1 MHSKMYNNRLKII
14 FGLVVAVFVLLVVR
28 LGQLQIFEG
37 AKYAGISKKRLL
49 RERSVPARRGNI
61 YDRRGRPLAVEE
73 PAFDIAVPYKNL
85 LYAHLRKSGRLSPSI
100 SRLKAHRDLSAGC
113 DSCHTDTG
121 LWVTTLS
128 NLLETS
134 PEALLE
140 RANTIV
146 HRVEKIKQQVQK
158 RHRKTI
164 RVQEEFTSHAI
175 ARDVPLQ
182 RAAAF
187 ETNQDFYPGVSLVT
201 RPKRFYPYHDT
212 ASHVLG
218 YLGKVTPEELGA
230 ARDAAKLRAT
240 DNPATDNNEPYDHR
254 GLAPTLSADTRV
266 GRAGIEAY
274 YNPDLTG
281 RSGRRVEEISLEN
294 LDENET
300 VFNMPPSH
308 GYDTY
313 LTLDLDIQRQA
324 EECLGERK
332 GSIVVLDTHTGG
344 VVAMASYPRFDPNTF
359 GADYG
364 QLVANR
370 DKPLLNRSTQ
380 ALLPPGS
387 TFKMVT
393 ALTALAEG
401 KIDPNTHFYCAGAV
415 NVGNRRF
422 RCTSSH
428 GNVDLRRAIE
438 HSCNVYFFET
448 AKRLDGKAIRRWA
461 KKFGFGKKTGI
472 DVPFEAP
479 GNVPLPKYAGERLNI
494 SIGQG
499 DLLVTPL
506 QMAQMVSTIAND
518 GRTAKPH
525 LLRKVVT
532 DDGALIR
539 KEETGDSHLAG
550 LPGEDFL
557 PVREAMRQ
565 VVIGGTARRKG
576 LEQLGV
582 AGKTGTAQIGSSDK
596 NHLWFVGYAPFNAP
610 RYAFCVV
617 LERASGHSGSV
628 AAPVARQLVSG
639 ILETERKNKQ
649 FAAKRKAGTL
659 K

>member
-1 MHSKMYNNRLKII
+1 MQSKMYNNRLKVI
-14 FGLVVAVFVLLVVR
+14 FGLVVVTFVLLVVR
-28 LGQLQIFEG
+28 LGQLQILEG

-49 RERSVPARRGNI
+49 RERSIPARRGNI

-73 PAFDIAVPYKNL
+73 PAFDIAVSYKNL

-121 LWVTTLS
+121 LWVTRLS

-140 RANTIV
+140 QADAIIQ
-146 HRVEKIKQQVQK
+146 RVEKIKQQVQR

-164 RVQEEFTSHAI
+164 WVQEEFASHAI

-182 RAAAF
+182 RAAAL
-187 ETNQDFYPGVSLVT
+187 EINQDFYPGVSLVT
-201 RPKRFYPYHDT
+201 RPKRFYPYRDT

-218 YLGKVTPEELGA
+218 YLGKVTPEELDA
-230 ARDAAKLRAT
+230 ARDAAKLRAA
-240 DNPATDNNEPYDHR
+240 DSDEPYDLR
-254 GLAPTLSADTRV
+254 GLAPALSADTRV
-266 GRAGIEAY
+266 GRTGVEAY

-281 RSGRRVEEISLEN
+281 RSGRRVEEISLESLVAN
-294 LDENET
+294 KT

-308 GYDTY
+308 GHDIY

-332 GSIVVLDTHTGG
+332 GSIVVLDTRTGG
-344 VVAMASYPRFDPNTF
+344 VLAMASYPRFDPNTF

-370 DKPLLNRSTQ
+370 DKPLLNRSIQ

-401 KIDPNTHFYCAGAV
+401 KIDFNTHFYCTGAI

-428 GNVDLRRAIE
+428 GNVDLKRAIE
-438 HSCNVYFFET
+438 HSCNVFFFET
-448 AKRLDGKAIRRWA
+448 AKRLNGKAINGWA
-461 KKFGFGKKTGI
+461 EKFGFGNKTGI
-472 DVPFEAP
+472 DLPFEAP
-479 GNVPLPKYAGERLNI
+479 GNVPLPKYTGERLNV

-499 DLLVTPL
+499 ALLVTPL

-518 GRTAKPH
+518 GRTARPH
-525 LLRKVVT
+525 LLGKVVT

-539 KEETGDSHLAG
+539 REETEDSRLAG

-582 AGKTGTAQIGSSDK
+582 AGKTGTAQIGSGDK

-617 LERASGHSGSV
+617 LERARGHSGSV
-628 AAPVARQLVSG
+628 AAPVARQLVAG

-649 FAAKRKAGTL
+649 FAAKRKAGTVR
-659 K
+659 

>member
-1 MHSKMYNNRLKII
+1 MYNNRLKVI
-14 FGLVVAVFVLLVVR
+14 FGLVIAVFVLLVVR
-28 LGQLQIFEG
+28 LGYLQIIEG

-49 RERSVPARRGNI
+49 RERPVPARRGNI

-73 PAFDIAVPYKNL
+73 PAFDIAVSYKNL

-100 SRLKAHRDLSAGC
+100 SRLKAHKDLSAGC

-121 LWVTTLS
+121 LWVTRLS
-128 NLLETS
+128 NLLETP

-140 RANTIV
+140 QADAIIQ
-146 HRVEKIKQQVQK
+146 RVKKIKQQVQR
-158 RHRKTI
+158 RHKKTI
-164 RVQEEFTSHAI
+164 WIQEEFASHAI

-187 ETNQDFYPGVSLVT
+187 ESNQDFYPGVSLVT
-201 RPKRFYPYHDT
+201 RPKRFYPYRDT
-212 ASHVLG
+212 ASHILG
-218 YLGKVTPEELGA
+218 YLGKVTPEEL
-230 ARDAAKLRAT
+230 DAAKLRAT
-240 DNPATDNNEPYDHR
+240 DSPATDRDEPYDHR
-254 GLAPTLSADTRV
+254 GLAPALSADTRV
-266 GRAGIEAY
+266 GRAGIEGY
-274 YNPDLTG
+274 YNLDLTG
-281 RSGRRVEEISLEN
+281 RSGRRVEEISLES
-294 LDENET
+294 LDANKT

-308 GYDTY
+308 GYDIY
-313 LTLDLDIQRQA
+313 LALDLDIQRQA

-332 GSIVVLDTHTGG
+332 GSIVVLDTRTGG
-344 VVAMASYPRFDPNTF
+344 VLAMASYPRFDPNTF

-364 QLVANR
+364 QLLKNQ
-370 DKPLLNRSTQ
+370 DKPLLNRSIQ

-401 KIDPNTHFYCAGAV
+401 KIDLNTHFYCAGAI

-428 GNVDLRRAIE
+428 GNIDLKSAIE
-438 HSCNVYFFET
+438 RSCNVYFFET
-448 AKRLDGKAIRRWA
+448 AKRLNGKAINGWA
-461 KKFGFGKKTGI
+461 RKFGFGDKTGI
-472 DVPFEAP
+472 DLPFEAT
-479 GNVPLPKYAGERLNI
+479 GNVPLPKYTGERLNV

-518 GRTAKPH
+518 GRTARPH

-532 DDGALIR
+532 DDGAFIR
-539 KEETGDSHLAG
+539 KEETDDSHLAG

-582 AGKTGTAQIGSSDK
+582 AGKTGTAQIGSGDK

-617 LERASGHSGSV
+617 LERTPGHSGSV
-628 AAPVARQLVSG
+628 AAPVARQLIAG

-649 FAAKRKAGTL
+649 FAAKRKAGTVR
-659 K
+659 

>member
-1 MHSKMYNNRLKII
+1 MHSKMYNNRLKVI
-14 FGLVVAVFVLLVVR
+14 FGLVVVAFVLLVVR

-73 PAFDIAVPYKNL
+73 PAFDIAVSYKNL
-85 LYAHLRKSGRLSPSI
+85 LYAHLHKSGRLSPSI

-121 LWVTTLS
+121 LWVTKLS

-140 RANTIV
+140 QADAIIQ
-146 HRVEKIKQQVQK
+146 RVEKIKQQVQK

-164 RVQEEFTSHAI
+164 RVQEEFASHAI

-218 YLGKVTPEELGA
+218 YLGKVTPEELND
-230 ARDAAKLRAT
+230 ARNAAKLRTT
-240 DNPATDNNEPYDHR
+240 DSDEPYDHR

-281 RSGRRVEEISLEN
+281 RSGRRVEEISLESF
-294 LDENET
+294 DANET

-401 KIDPNTHFYCAGAV
+401 KIALSTHFYCAGAV
-415 NVGNRRF
+415 NVGNRRV

-428 GNVDLRRAIE
+428 GYVDLKRAIE
-438 HSCNVYFFET
+438 HSCNV
-448 AKRLDGKAIRRWA
+448 
-461 KKFGFGKKTGI
+461 
-472 DVPFEAP
+472 
-479 GNVPLPKYAGERLNI
+479 
-494 SIGQG
+494 
-499 DLLVTPL
+499 
-506 QMAQMVSTIAND
+506 
-518 GRTAKPH
+518 
-525 LLRKVVT
+525 
-532 DDGALIR
+532 
-539 KEETGDSHLAG
+539 
-550 LPGEDFL
+550 
-557 PVREAMRQ
+557 
-565 VVIGGTARRKG
+565 
-576 LEQLGV
+576 
-582 AGKTGTAQIGSSDK
+582 
-596 NHLWFVGYAPFNAP
+596 
-610 RYAFCVV
+610 
-617 LERASGHSGSV
+617 
-628 AAPVARQLVSG
+628 
-639 ILETERKNKQ
+639 
-649 FAAKRKAGTL
+649 
-659 K
+659 